1 MTPPPHAGS
10 VADGPAPQASPRST
24 AQATAIQATVN
35 ELFVFAAPDRAR
47 LIAAIE
53 HCQQQVAAQPALDLS
68 ELAGA
73 LASAPLD
80 PPSLR
85 LAIIAGQRDDLLKR
99 LERAR
104 GRLADADCHQIQ
116 DVTGLYF
123 TDRPLAP
130 RGKLAFLFPGEGAQ
144 YLGMLGELVHQFDV
158 VRDCFTWCDERLAIS
173 QTQERPISRFI
184 DVPTDIATA
193 ERAALDNELRSLDNA
208 MLSVLAADW
217 GIHQVLEGLGVE
229 PDVVLGH
236 SAGELA
242 ALRAAGVFD
251 RDDESP
257 ITGML
262 RTLRE
267 QEDASDAH
275 AGVLLAAGIA
285 PRAAADLLA
294 QLTSAGTPQIE
305 LVHVAMENC
314 PHQTVLVG
322 PPAPM
327 AAVEAALQ
335 SRKTM
340 YERLS
345 LARPYHTPLFEPLL
359 GPLADMFAGVRFS
372 APSRPVYSATT
383 GQPFPADPAAI
394 RSLALAH
401 WASPVRFI
409 DAIENLYAAGVRI
422 FVEAGPRGNLS
433 SFVEDTLRGREFLAV
448 PADVQRRG
456 GMTQLLHLVAQL
468 FVHGVPVR
476 LAYLHPSRATQ
487 PTCEPSN
494 TTPIEPMP
502 ARFTIPQESNAPAA
516 TELPLPLAVAEPTLA
531 PMNQFPGAETRGGRA
546 EVMQRHLA
554 LSEQFLADQQAI
566 TEQFLARRRG
576 VRTNRLAPQLWR
588 TPPEITPLAAVP
600 TIPSEPVATP
610 GSVPAT
616 VAAPCEIP
624 HDLLSVPGPLVSEIV
639 EHVAGERIVMR
650 RRLDLSEDL
659 YAEDHTVGGREVS
672 KVDPNQHGLPV
683 MPMTF
688 TLEMMAEV
696 AARLVPGHAPIS
708 VNDVTLIRWLAL
720 DDPISTVEVK
730 ASIEQ
735 RPDVPAEQVS
745 VRVEVRD
752 LGPDAGVEEANNG
765 SAKRGAVAALG
776 RVLLAQRYPIPPAPK
791 PAAFTSARPNTIGLY
806 ELYRGLF
813 HGPRFQGVT
822 QLNGFGDEGIEATIQ
837 IQPRDN
843 LFASRREPGFL
854 LDPVTIDVAMHP
866 AAGWHLEQPDQAGR
880 VLLPYELGKIE
891 FFSPPPAAGTE
902 LKVRTWIAHASARRF
917 THDGDVFT
925 PEGRLWCRFTGV
937 KCWRFYLPVDKV
949 NFHGPKDEY
958 FISRDWPIAAPPTP
972 AETAPAETRSWAVLL
987 EPSDDLVQPGM
998 LAAAVRVTLSPV
1010 EQAAFRA
1017 VKEDDQRA
1025 GWLFGRVAAKDA
1037 ARILWRH
1044 QCGERLYP
1052 SDIEIEAEPDG
1063 SVGATLRSNER
1074 PVGFPRI
1081 DFACTR
1087 RAMVGIASLDGRP
1100 GAALVRLDE
1109 FSVDEAGASSASELL
1124 LFEGAGIAPDEAAA
1138 RLAVARQAL
1147 RRALGPQRAEEL
1159 ARLVPQRFD
1168 HHRGILEFEPADAL
1182 ASRVGHRLHSPLAVR
1197 TAREGDLIVAAACC
1211 PEIAP

>member
-1 MTPPPHAGS
+1 MNPQHHASSPPLDAARPNGLDRAHGAPSS
-10 VADGPAPQASPRST
+10 VATTSQLYIVAAADRTGLAAELERLQQHVQRDSSLDLT
-24 AQATAIQATVN
+24 TLSYNLATTPHHR
-35 ELFVFAAPDRAR
+35 LPAR
-47 LIAAIE
+47 LSIIAASRE
-53 HCQQQVAAQPALDLS
+53 
-68 ELAGA
+68 E
-73 LASAPLD
+73 
-80 PPSLR
+80 
-85 LAIIAGQRDDLLKR
+85 LLKR
-99 LERAR
+99 LDRAR
-104 GRLADADCHQIQ
+104 TRLADANCHHIQ

-123 TDRPLAP
+123 TEQPLGTQ
-130 RGKLAFLFPGEGAQ
+130 GKVAFLFPGEGAQ
-144 YLGMLGELVHQFDV
+144 YLGMLSELASCFDE
-158 VRDCFTWCDERLAIS
+158 VRECFAWCDDRLEKSGAGQHS
-173 QTQERPISRFI
+173 ISRFV
-184 DVPTDIATA
+184 DLPADLSA
-193 ERAALDNELRSLDNA
+193 ESRAELDEELRTLDNA
-208 MLSVLAADW
+208 MLSVLTADW
-217 GIHQVLEGLGVE
+217 GIYQVLEGLGVV
-229 PDVVLGH
+229 PDALLGH

-251 RDDESP
+251 RDDDSP
-257 ITGML
+257 FTGML
-262 RTLRE
+262 HTLRA

-275 AGVLLAAGIA
+275 AAVLLAAGIA
-285 PRAAADLLA
+285 PRAAAELLGELA
-294 QLTSAGTPQIE
+294 KIGTPQIE
-305 LVHVAMENC
+305 LAQVAMENC

-322 PPAPM
+322 PAGPM
-327 AAVEAALQ
+327 AAVESALQ
-335 SRKTM
+335 DRKTM

-359 GPLADMFAGVRFS
+359 GPLADMFEGVHFS
-372 APSRPVYSATT
+372 KPSRPVYSATT
-383 GQPFPADPAAI
+383 GKPFPNDPAEI

-409 DAIENLYAAGVRI
+409 DAIENLYATGVRI
-422 FVEAGPRGNLS
+422 FVEVGPRGNLS
-433 SFVEDTLRGREFLAV
+433 SFVEDTLRGRDFLAV

-456 GMTQLLHLVAQL
+456 GLAQLHHLVAQL

-476 LAYLHPSRATQ
+476 LEFLHQQHPTPPERLTVEPAVSTMPHQLQIPATSPSATDY
-487 PTCEPSN
+487 E
-494 TTPIEPMP
+494 
-502 ARFTIPQESNAPAA
+502 AA
-516 TELPLPLAVAEPTLA
+516 SATMLA
-531 PMNQFPGAETRGGRA
+531 PSATAQVTR
-546 EVMQRHLA
+546 ESILLRHMALA
-554 LSEQFLADQQAI
+554 EQFLADQQMV
-566 TEQFLARRRG
+566 TEQFLARGRG
-576 VRTNRLAPQLWR
+576 ERCIGTGRQGARQVVETPAIAAPPIEVVAAAS
-588 TPPEITPLAAVP
+588 PPP
-600 TIPSEPVATP
+600 TIP
-610 GSVPAT
+610 G
-616 VAAPCEIP
+616 
-624 HDLLSVPGPLVSEIV
+624 DGPLIGEIV
-639 EHVAGERIVMR
+639 EHVAGERLIMR

-688 TLEMMAEV
+688 TLETMAEV
-696 AARLVPGHAPIS
+696 AARLVPGNVPIS

-730 ASIEQ
+730 ATIEK
-735 RPDVPAEQVS
+735 RPDVPAGQTS

-752 LGPDAGVEEANNG
+752 LGPDGGQEEANNG
-765 SAKRGAVAALG
+765 SAKRGAVAAIG
-776 RVLLAQRYPIPPAPK
+776 RVLLAERYPASPAPK
-791 PAAFTSARPNTIGLY
+791 PAAFTNARPNTIGLY

-843 LFASRREPGFL
+843 LFTSRREPGFL

-891 FFSPPPAAGTE
+891 FFSLPPAAGTE

-958 FISRDWPIAAPPTP
+958 FISRDWPIAAPLPVGDV
-972 AETAPAETRSWAVLL
+972 APGETRSWAVLL

-998 LAAAVRVTLSPV
+998 LAAAVRVTLSPA

-1017 VKEDDQRA
+1017 VKQESERV

-1052 SDIEIEAEPDG
+1052 SDIEVEQEPDG
-1063 SVGATLRSNER
+1063 RVGATLRSNER
-1074 PVGFPRI
+1074 PAGFPRI
-1081 DFACTR
+1081 DFACAK
-1087 RAMVGIASLDGRP
+1087 RAMVGIASNDGRP
-1100 GAALVRLDE
+1100 GAAIARLDE
-1109 FSVDEAGASSASELL
+1109 QSAEDDTATAASELR
-1124 LFEGAGIAPDEAAA
+1124 LFEAAGIEPREAVA

-1147 RRALGPQRAEEL
+1147 QRALGPRRAQDL
-1159 ARLVPQRFD
+1159 AQLEPYRFD
-1168 HHRGILEFEPADAL
+1168 HATGVIEFAL
-1182 ASRVGHRLHSPLAVR
+1182 ADSLSGHVGHRLNSPLAVR

-1211 PEIAP
+1211 SENAHE